1 MPPLDG
7 EWTLWSLVNG
17 LPGLLAV
24 LAFLLYPPF
33 DRKFAWDVLDRRSG
47 IFFGVAFLMRGLLF
61 AHVINAGSWGEI
73 RWLLAGNLVFV
84 GELLVVT
91 LVWGDLF
98 RWRRLTAI
106 AWLLLYVEEPIWMLT
121 LVPQAQA
128 AFGNAVLAG
137 GPVLPLTKAV
147 LWLEAGLMLA
157 VSAYLWFLPKMDEAR
172 WWPWKPDLVS
182 ARIMVG
188 FTLGW
193 VLWSLTLAA
202 APSWEEARGGV
213 LIDAAWLGSI
223 CLSTLVFHRRFDWRH
238 RATRAYV
245 LLAGSLTVLLA
256 IVYLQQGQA

>member
-1 MPPLDG
+1 MPPLDF

-47 IFFGVAFLMRGLLF
+47 IFLGVAFLMRGMLF
-61 AHVINAGSWGEI
+61 AHVINASSWGEI
-73 RWLLAGNLVFV
+73 RWLNAGNLVFV

-91 LVWGDLF
+91 LVWGDQF

-128 AFGNAVLAG
+128 AAGNVIMAG
-137 GPVLPLTKAV
+137 APMLPMTKAV
-147 LWLEAGLMLA
+147 LLLEAGVMI
-157 VSAYLWFLPKMDEAR
+157 VVGAYLWRLPMMEEVR

-182 ARIMVG
+182 ARIMAG
-188 FTLGW
+188 FAFGW
-193 VLWSLTLAA
+193 VAWSLTLAA
-202 APSWEEARGGV
+202 TRSWGEARWGV
-213 LIDAAWLGSI
+213 LIDGAWLGFI
-223 CLSTLVFHRRFDWRH
+223 CLSALVFHRHFDWRT
-238 RATRAYV
+238 RATRAYLTV
-245 LLAGSLTVLLA
+245 AGTLTVLLA
-256 IVYLQQGQA
+256 IVYLQQGAA

>member
-1 MPPLDG
+1 
-7 EWTLWSLVNG
+7 
-17 LPGLLAV
+17 
-24 LAFLLYPPF
+24 
-33 DRKFAWDVLDRRSG
+33 
-47 IFFGVAFLMRGLLF
+47 
-61 AHVINAGSWGEI
+61 
-73 RWLLAGNLVFV
+73 
-84 GELLVVT
+84 
-91 LVWGDLF
+91 
-98 RWRRLTAI
+98 
-106 AWLLLYVEEPIWMLT
+106 
-121 LVPQAQA
+121 
-128 AFGNAVLAG
+128 
-137 GPVLPLTKAV
+137 
-147 LWLEAGLMLA
+147 
-157 VSAYLWFLPKMDEAR
+157 MDEAR

>member
-1 MPPLDG
+1 MPPLDF

-47 IFFGVAFLMRGLLF
+47 VFLGIAFLMRGLLF

-73 RWLLAGNLVFV
+73 RWLNAGNLVFV

-98 RWRRLTAI
+98 RWRRWIAI
-106 AWLLLYVEEPIWMLT
+106 IWLLLYVEEPIWMLT

-128 AFGNAVLAG
+128 AAG
-137 GPVLPLTKAV
+137 SAIAAGSALLPMTKAV
-147 LWLEAGLMLA
+147 LLLEAGLMLA
-157 VSAYLWFLPKMDEAR
+157 VSAYLWLLPKMEEAR

-182 ARIMVG
+182 ARIMAG
-188 FTLGW
+188 FSLGW
-193 VLWSLTLAA
+193 VVWSLTLAA
-202 APSWEEARGGV
+202 APSWGEARGGV

-223 CLSTLVFHRRFDWRH
+223 CLSTLVFHRLFDWRS
-238 RATRAYV
+238 RATRAYLAV
-245 LLAGSLTVLLA
+245 AGSLTVLLA
-256 IVYLQQGQA
+256 IVYLQQAAA